1 MRHALNVLLAGV
13 HRGGRAIIE
22 ALPERTLSSIG
33 TWTLVDPKPG
43 RSDVGAL
50 RLRTRFASTRVIA
63 QTEDAL
69 AAVRRGAAADRI
81 IVAAVDTAQALRDLI
96 AESTG
101 VPVLWQVVGRTPRTS
116 GGTCFGI
123 AGSLAASAEE
133 RQPTLDL
140 LDALR
145 GMAPP
150 ASSAYLTESDVLA
163 GPLLQTFRQV
173 VSRWTTDR
181 LGYLAAGAPATT
193 EFLLALP
200 NATLPAQII
209 EGRANE
215 LTARTVR
222 RALDAHGRPTSG
234 RCAAIAVSPDRSRI
248 DLLSIDA
255 RAAKFVGLV
264 EMERPASPR
273 DAALLND

>member
-1 MRHALNVLLAGV
+1 MSRSLNVLLAGV
-13 HRGGRAIIE
+13 HRGGRAILE
-22 ALPERTLSSIG
+22 ALSERTLGSIG

-43 RSDVGAL
+43 RSEAGAL
-50 RLRTRFASTRVIA
+50 RLRSRIASAHVTA

-69 AAVRRGAAADRI
+69 TAVRRGAAADCVV
-81 IVAAVDTAQALRDLI
+81 VAAVDTAHALRDLI

-123 AGSLAASAEE
+123 AGSLAAGPEA
-133 RQPTLDL
+133 RQPTLAL

-163 GPLLQTFRQV
+163 GPLLQIFREV
-173 VSRWTTDR
+173 VSQWTADR
-181 LGYLAAGAPATT
+181 LTHLIAGVPATT
-193 EFLLALP
+193 ECLLALP

-209 EGRANE
+209 EGLANE
-215 LTARTVR
+215 LTAATVR
-222 RALDAHGRPTSG
+222 RVLDAHGQPASG
-234 RCAAIAVSPDRSRI
+234 RCAAIAVSPDHSRI